1 MRKIHTHSLASSVFE
16 QLLKSG
22 FNMKIPHYELF
33 VVSLCVLHIHM
44 HKQLPDCAS
53 VCDRV
58 RVCAGFAIEIQLLVS
73 LFAAAQKA
81 KKNWRER
88 SKLFASTKKK
98 YS

>member
-16 QLLKSG
+16 RLLKSG

-58 RVCAGFAIEIQLLVS
+58 RVCTGFAIEIQLLVS

-81 KKNWRER
+81 KKLARAKQTFR
-88 SKLFASTKKK
+88 QQKKK

>member
-16 QLLKSG
+16 RLLKSG

-81 KKNWRER
+81 KKTGESEANF
-88 SKLFASTKKK
+88 LPAQKKK